1 MAGTYITP
9 KRGFS
14 QNWRIEEWI
23 FLMDADNSLY
33 VGGLVFRRGTP
44 LPVFKLGR
52 GWQNADVCQR
62 KQGNVAVLY
71 MHLTEL

>member
-1 MAGTYITP
+1 MAETYITP

-14 QNWRIEEWI
+14 QNWRFEEWI

-33 VGGLVFRRGTP
+33 VEGLVIRRGTP

-52 GWQNADVCQR
+52 GWQNADLFAKENKEMLLCC
-62 KQGNVAVLY
+62 
-71 MHLTEL
+71 TCI